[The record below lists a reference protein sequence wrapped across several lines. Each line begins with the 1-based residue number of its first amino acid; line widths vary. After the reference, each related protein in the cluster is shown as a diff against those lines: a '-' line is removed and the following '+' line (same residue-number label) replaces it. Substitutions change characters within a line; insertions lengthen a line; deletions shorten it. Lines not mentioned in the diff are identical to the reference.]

1 MLPPHAGRWFCPSWP
16 LSDPTTRQL
25 CFWLP
30 KETLWVSLVIW
41 HGSTRPHGPCFLLR
55 DRRITIANLRLGW
68 REGMREKIGQ
78 FSVNR
83 KQKMRRREKRTLKM
97 TCNCMSACTRVWNL
111 VSHHLW
117 PRCVM
122 AVRTQLLI
130 HQNSGHL
137 NRILHSH
144 QRYWEPYMN
153 ILKQHV
159 QRCKWRNLG
168 ADQLEAL
175 AIAGLGS
182 GPAAAVWRRTPDW
195 LRRWLSVYASGTF
208 AAVGRSWCNVD
219 VGLWGG
225 RWRQQQMKR
234 VGSRPRLYLRST
246 EMDLKMIFR
255 PT

>member
-1 MLPPHAGRWFCPSWP
+1 MTKVFEAWHTP
-16 LSDPTTRQL
+16 QL
-25 CFWLP
+25 QP
-30 KETLWVSLVIW
+30 
-41 HGSTRPHGPCFLLR
+41 
-55 DRRITIANLRLGW
+55 
-68 REGMREKIGQ
+68 
-78 FSVNR
+78 
-83 KQKMRRREKRTLKM
+83 
-97 TCNCMSACTRVWNL
+97 
-111 VSHHLW
+111 
-117 PRCVM
+117 
-122 AVRTQLLI
+122 
-130 HQNSGHL
+130 
-137 NRILHSH
+137 
-144 QRYWEPYMN
+144 
-153 ILKQHV
+153 KQHV

-182 GPAAAVWRRTPDW
+182 GPAAADWRRTPDW

-255 PT
+255 PTPRPGTSLPPLKIGFNIKYRPKMYRNCFMVLENQETHITLKKLHTLTLFVVLWRTIQFDPH